1 LLDLTIR
8 GGKMFVNSLRATMFE
23 ILWLPIWARWI
34 QIKTAFMAQFKCF
47 IAGLD
52 AKRRL
57 RKKYGYQQ

>member
-1 LLDLTIR
+1 
-8 GGKMFVNSLRATMFE
+8 MFVNSLRATMFE